1 MSCSELPLVPGAIP
15 GQGADA
21 CVLNTEITDYPP
33 AQGIMTAKVMMTKM
47 ANLPA
52 GKILKYYKVIRKN
65 FQIICTER
73 ED

>member
-1 MSCSELPLVPGAIP
+1 M
-15 GQGADA
+15 
-21 CVLNTEITDYPP
+21 LNTEITDYPP

-52 GKILKYYKVIRKN
+52 GKILKYYKVIRKS